1 MLEFLIDIIVLII
14 VIWAVDSIN
23 LNAIFKKN
31 RPYQARTIYIII
43 IFSLTYLTSNF
54 ILSFMNSLN

>member
-14 VIWAVDSIN
+14 IIWAVDSIN
-23 LNAIFKKN
+23 LNVIFKKN

>member
-23 LNAIFKKN
+23 LNVIFKKN

-43 IFSLTYLTSNF
+43 IMY
-54 ILSFMNSLN
+54 